1 MHFLE
6 YVKWLEREDGSE
18 TGFSDFGWISKS
30 ELEAFDPED
39 KLLDNYTVMFEYTSP
54 LGTVYWFLLKKS
66 CPIQPKMH
74 PK

>member
-6 YVKWLEREDGSE
+6 YVKWLEKEDSE
-18 TGFSDFGWISKS
+18 TGFSDFGWISMA

-39 KLLDNYTVMFEYTSP
+39 KLLDNYTVMLEYTSP

-74 PK
+74 QE